1 MLRFPVKKIRKQ
13 FKLLLLLVLL
23 TSAVWFTYLHINQSK
38 TIKLHFNY
46 GKDGER
52 QTDGTDASRKR
63 DTRSSAGHHKS
74 EDTSDS
80 REDEAADDEPII
92 GGADSRDQ
100 LHIRKFLSQKQKKL
114 LWKPEYKG
122 QANLHVFEDWC
133 GSSIAQ
139 LRKNLH
145 FPLYPHTRTTVKKLA
160 VAPKWKNY
168 GLRIFG
174 FLHPYKDGDFQFS
187 VSSDD
192 NSEFWLSPDE
202 CPLNARLLVYVGQLG
217 TEWTA
222 PGEFTKFRSQSSK
235 SVHLISSRRYY
246 FEILHKQDDKGSD
259 HVEVGWR
266 PFLPGLKYEVIDSA
280 YISLYTDESSLKMNS
295 VDHIPQTLASHIHLP
310 AEFRPQGLEGD
321 IITPHGADMLRPDPR
336 DTFYSTPMIDHTR
349 LQNVLPACLY
359 SPTYVVKDFPIAR
372 YQGLQFVY
380 LSFVYP
386 NDFTR
391 LTHMERENKCFYRE
405 SPIYLEKF
413 GFYKYMKMD
422 EEEDDRPFFFPNP
435 DDFLEEEEVVDAE
448 DEAEIVGT
456 HSPRKPSHPSQSSHM
471 HNSSHQHS
479 KTGAT
484 PAGREEEEGKEDPK
498 EEEEEEVGE
507 VNSIIRHRKRKQ
519 SFHRDRQ
526 NERILD
532 RDWGRDH
539 TRGNMRQ
546 HTRKGLEEDQPIALL
561 PDVDSVVRGRT
572 LSWVYTGPS
581 DQDLNKKAKAQGGR
595 GDLEVPPKISKSS
608 LLFPQKT
615 SLSALTSRA
624 KQILSNSAHNNYPH
638 TNSNKPVGSKKEKR
652 EESKIY
658 ITRPR
663 PAKEREKEREQR
675 RERREERASRHPR
688 EVFPGVF
695 LYQTGKTTRLV
706 NLGQRRH
713 GGRGGSVVRHL
724 IGAPQLWHSPPTKDS
739 KTSAHNKSVNIQS
752 ETAERSFN
760 KVAMTKQLEKIKRK
774 GESRDLRT
782 TVTADLPS
790 KRDIQIPLSYH
801 QEPGPT
807 PASETRLS
815 YTENTIHSQ
824 LRVTSYLRT
833 SEITESQHQL
843 NPVSH
848 LTDIDQDTNHSNPDP
863 NPDPEQELE
872 PEEGEMSDYSYEEVE
887 IRPGWA
893 EESIN
898 WQRTFSVNAMDFE
911 LLRSDW
917 NDLRCNVSGNLQLA
931 ESEVVDVL
939 AQYMEKLNEHNGGIY
954 TLLRI
959 INVEKRRDSARGNRY
974 LVELELMERGR
985 SVVRLSEYI
994 YLLLHHGRQ
1003 GEESV
1008 ENTDSAPA
1016 SAPTPLPSASATS
1029 FTTQHPSPSTRSSV
1043 RPGATPW
1050 STAYAKPLL
1059 CQPVMLQWRQD
1070 VMVHFVVPVKNQARW
1085 VQQFI
1090 SDMEN
1095 LHQQTKDDNFSIIIV
1110 DFESEDM
1117 DVEQALRE
1125 SSVPKY
1131 EYLRREG
1138 NFERSAGL
1146 QIGVDTIKDSHSIV
1160 FLCDLHIHFPLNIL
1174 ESIRKHCVEGRLA
1187 FAPIVMRLS
1196 CGSSPLEP
1204 DGYWE
1209 VNGFGLFGIYKSDFD
1224 KIGGM
1229 NTEEFKDRWGGEDWE
1244 LLDRVLQN
1252 GLEVERLRLRN
1263 FFHYYHSKRGMWN
1276 SQNKKTSKG

>member
-1 MLRFPVKKIRKQ
+1 M
-13 FKLLLLLVLL
+13 
-23 TSAVWFTYLHINQSK
+23 S
-38 TIKLHFNY
+38 
-46 GKDGER
+46 
-52 QTDGTDASRKR
+52 
-63 DTRSSAGHHKS
+63 
-74 EDTSDS
+74 
-80 REDEAADDEPII
+80 
-92 GGADSRDQ
+92 
-100 LHIRKFLSQKQKKL
+100 
-114 LWKPEYKG
+114 
-122 QANLHVFEDWC
+122 
-133 GSSIAQ
+133 
-139 LRKNLH
+139 
-145 FPLYPHTRTTVKKLA
+145 
-160 VAPKWKNY
+160 
-168 GLRIFG
+168 
-174 FLHPYKDGDFQFS
+174 
-187 VSSDD
+187 
-192 NSEFWLSPDE
+192 
-202 CPLNARLLVYVGQLG
+202 
-217 TEWTA
+217 
-222 PGEFTKFRSQSSK
+222 
-235 SVHLISSRRYY
+235 LISSRRYY

-280 YISLYTDESSLKMNS
+280 YISLYTDESNLKMNS

-310 AEFRPQGLEGD
+310 EEAQPQGLEGGSVMQ
-321 IITPHGADMLRPDPR
+321 HGADMLKPDPR
-336 DTFYSTPMIDHTR
+336 DTFYSTPMIDPSR
-349 LQNVLPACLY
+349 LENVLPACLY

-435 DDFLEEEEVVDAE
+435 DDFLEEEEVVDVE

-456 HSPRKPSHPSQSSHM
+456 QSPKKPSHPSQTSHTS
-471 HNSSHQHS
+471 NASHQHS
-479 KTGAT
+479 KPAPT
-484 PAGREEEEGKEDPK
+484 PAGREG
-498 EEEEEEVGE
+498 EEEEEDPDEEEEGA
-507 VNSIIRHRKRKQ
+507 VNSIIRHRERRH
-519 SFHRDRQ
+519 FPRRDGQMGRD
-526 NERILD
+526 LD

-539 TRGNMRQ
+539 TNMRQ
-546 HTRKGLEEDQPIALL
+546 NARKGLEEPQPRVLQ
-561 PDVDSVVRGRT
+561 PDMDSVVRGRS
-572 LSWVYTGPS
+572 LSWIRTGPAELS
-581 DQDLNKKAKAQGGR
+581 PGRKGGAA
-595 GDLEVPPKISKSS
+595 GGGGGGGGGEKGAETPPKLSKSS
-608 LLFPQKT
+608 LLFPQKS
-615 SLSALTSRA
+615 SLSALASRA
-624 KQILSNSAHNNYPH
+624 KQILSNSAHSNNFH
-638 TNSNKPVGSKKEKR
+638 DDNNNKLAGNKKEKR
-652 EESKIY
+652 EENKIY

-663 PAKEREKEREQR
+663 PAKERERDREREREQR

-706 NLGQRRH
+706 NLGAKGH
-713 GGRGGSVVRHL
+713 AGGGITGGRSLVS
-724 IGAPQLWHSPPTKDS
+724 APQLWPNPPTKEG
-739 KTSAHNKSVNIQS
+739 KTSPQNGSISIQNESVQKSGSRAAGENHP
-752 ETAERSFN
+752 
-760 KVAMTKQLEKIKRK
+760 EKSKRK
-774 GESRDLRT
+774 GEHWDLKT
-782 TVTADLPS
+782 TITADVLS
-790 KRDIQIPLSYH
+790 KGDPLTPLSHH
-801 QEPGPT
+801 QDPPPVT
-807 PASETRLS
+807 QQRLNA
-815 YTENTIHSQ
+815 TENTLQ
-824 LRVTSYLRT
+824 GQARVTSYLRT
-833 SEITESQHQL
+833 SEITESQQQPDPDP
-843 NPVSH
+843 NPAE
-848 LTDIDQDTNHSNPDP
+848 LDQDTNRSNPDTD
-863 NPDPEQELE
+863 PDPEPE

-887 IRPGWA
+887 ARPGWA

-898 WQRTFSVNAMDFE
+898 WQRTFSVNPMDFE

-939 AQYMEKLNEHNGGIY
+939 AQYMEKLNERNGGIY

-959 INVEKRRDSARGNRY
+959 VNVEKRRDSARGNRY

-994 YLLLHHGRQ
+994 YLLLHRSRQ
-1003 GEESV
+1003 GEESL
-1008 ENTDSAPA
+1008 ENTDFAPASAPA
-1016 SAPTPLPSASATS
+1016 SAPSAATS
-1029 FTTQHPSPSTRSSV
+1029 SLTTPPPPPSTRSPA

-1059 CQPVMLQWRQD
+1059 CQPVMLQWRRD

-1095 LHQQTKDDNFSIIIV
+1095 LHRQTKDDNFSIIIV

-1125 SSVPKY
+1125 STVPRY

-1146 QIGVDTIKDSHSIV
+1146 QIGVDTIEDSHSIV

-1187 FAPIVMRLS
+1187 FAPIVMRLG
-1196 CGSSPLEP
+1196 CGSSPHEP

-1276 SQNKKTSKG
+1276 AQNKKTPKG

>member
-23 TSAVWFTYLHINQSK
+23 TSAVWFTYLHINQGK

-52 QTDGTDASRKR
+52 QTEGTDASRKR

-80 REDEAADDEPII
+80 REDEAADDEPIT
-92 GGADSRDQ
+92 GGADGRDHT
-100 LHIRKFLSQKQKKL
+100 HIRKFLAQRHKKL
-114 LWKPEYKG
+114 PWKPEFKG

-174 FLHPYKDGDFQFS
+174 FLHPYRDGDFQFS

-202 CPLNARLLVYVGQLG
+202 SPLNARLLVYVGQLG

-222 PGEFTKFRSQSSK
+222 PGEFSKFRSQSSK

-280 YISLYTDESSLKMNS
+280 YISLYTDESNLKMNS
-295 VDHIPQTLASHIHLP
+295 VDHIPQTLASHIRLP
-310 AEFRPQGLEGD
+310 EESQPQSLEGGSV
-321 IITPHGADMLRPDPR
+321 TQHGADMLKPDPR
-336 DTFYSTPMIDHTR
+336 DTFYSTPMIDPSR
-349 LQNVLPACLY
+349 LENVLPACLY

-456 HSPRKPSHPSQSSHM
+456 PSPKKPSHPSQTSHTS
-471 HNSSHQHS
+471 NPSHQHS
-479 KTGAT
+479 RPGPTT
-484 PAGREEEEGKEDPK
+484 AGREGEEEVEDPDEEEEGAIH
-498 EEEEEEVGE
+498 
-507 VNSIIRHRKRKQ
+507 SIIHRRERRHFPR
-519 SFHRDRQ
+519 RDV
-526 NERILD
+526 D
-532 RDWGRDH
+532 RDWERDH
-539 TRGNMRQ
+539 TRGNMRYD
-546 HTRKGLEEDQPIALL
+546 TRGRPPEPQSTH
-561 PDVDSVVRGRT
+561 SVVRVRS
-572 LSWVYTGPS
+572 LSWIRTGPAELS
-581 DQDLNKKAKAQGGR
+581 PGRKGG
-595 GDLEVPPKISKSS
+595 GTGGGVVGGGGGGEKGAETPPKLSKSS
-608 LLFPQKT
+608 LLFPQKS
-615 SLSALTSRA
+615 SLSALASRA
-624 KQILSNSAHNNYPH
+624 KQILSNSAHSNNLH
-638 TNSNKPVGSKKEKR
+638 DNNNKLTGNKKEKR
-652 EESKIY
+652 EENKIY

-663 PAKEREKEREQR
+663 PAREREKEREREQR

-706 NLGQRRH
+706 NLGAKGH
-713 GGRGGSVVRHL
+713 AAGGITGGRSLVS
-724 IGAPQLWHSPPTKDS
+724 APQLWPNPPTKEG
-739 KTSAHNKSVNIQS
+739 KTLSHNGSINIQKES
-752 ETAERSFN
+752 VQKSANRAAA
-760 KVAMTKQLEKIKRK
+760 VKQPDKSKRK
-774 GESRDLRT
+774 GEHQPLKT
-782 TVTADLPS
+782 NVTADLPS
-790 KRDIQIPLSYH
+790 KGDPQTSLSH
-801 QEPGPT
+801 HKDPPPST
-807 PASETRLS
+807 PPQLNS
-815 YTENTIHSQ
+815 TENTLQGQS
-824 LRVTSYLRT
+824 RVTSYLRT
-833 SEITESQHQL
+833 SEITESQQQPDPDP
-843 NPVSH
+843 NPAE
-848 LTDIDQDTNHSNPDP
+848 LDQDTNRSNPDP
-863 NPDPEQELE
+863 DPDPEPE

-887 IRPGWA
+887 ARPGWA

-898 WQRTFSVNAMDFE
+898 WQRTFSVNPMDFE

-939 AQYMEKLNEHNGGIY
+939 AQYMEKLNERNGGIY

-994 YLLLHHGRQ
+994 YLLLHRGRQ
-1003 GEESV
+1003 GDESL

-1016 SAPTPLPSASATS
+1016 SAPASATS
-1029 FTTQHPSPSTRSSV
+1029 AATSSLTTPPPPPSTRSPV

-1059 CQPVMLQWRQD
+1059 CQPVMLQWRRD
-1070 VMVHFVVPVKNQARW
+1070 IMVHFVVPVKNQARW

-1095 LHQQTKDDNFSIIIV
+1095 LHRQTKDDNFSIIIV

-1125 SSVPKY
+1125 SSVPRY

-1146 QIGVDTIKDSHSIV
+1146 QIGVDTIEDSHSIV

-1187 FAPIVMRLS
+1187 FAPIVMRLG
-1196 CGSSPLEP
+1196 CGSSPQEP

-1276 SQNKKTSKG
+1276 AQNKKTPKG

>member
-1 MLRFPVKKIRKQ
+1 SV
-13 FKLLLLLVLL
+13 
-23 TSAVWFTYLHINQSK
+23 
-38 TIKLHFNY
+38 
-46 GKDGER
+46 
-52 QTDGTDASRKR
+52 
-63 DTRSSAGHHKS
+63 
-74 EDTSDS
+74 
-80 REDEAADDEPII
+80 
-92 GGADSRDQ
+92 
-100 LHIRKFLSQKQKKL
+100 
-114 LWKPEYKG
+114 
-122 QANLHVFEDWC
+122 
-133 GSSIAQ
+133 AQ

-202 CPLNARLLVYVGQLG
+202 CPLNARLLVYVGQVSIQFFSCF
-217 TEWTA
+217 
-222 PGEFTKFRSQSSK
+222 PCS
-235 SVHLISSRRYY
+235 LISSRRYY

-310 AEFRPQGLEGD
+310 AEFQPQGLEGD
-321 IITPHGADMLRPDPR
+321 MITPHGADMLRPDPR
-336 DTFYSTPMIDHTR
+336 DTFYSTPVIDPSR

-422 EEEDDRPFFFPNP
+422 EEEDDRLFFFPNP
-435 DDFLEEEEVVDAE
+435 D
-448 DEAEIVGT
+448 
-456 HSPRKPSHPSQSSHM
+456 
-471 HNSSHQHS
+471 
-479 KTGAT
+479 
-484 PAGREEEEGKEDPK
+484 GK
-498 EEEEEEVGE
+498 
-507 VNSIIRHRKRKQ
+507 
-519 SFHRDRQ
+519 
-526 NERILD
+526 
-532 RDWGRDH
+532 
-539 TRGNMRQ
+539 
-546 HTRKGLEEDQPIALL
+546 
-561 PDVDSVVRGRT
+561 
-572 LSWVYTGPS
+572 
-581 DQDLNKKAKAQGGR
+581 
-595 GDLEVPPKISKSS
+595 
-608 LLFPQKT
+608 
-615 SLSALTSRA
+615 
-624 KQILSNSAHNNYPH
+624 
-638 TNSNKPVGSKKEKR
+638 
-652 EESKIY
+652 
-658 ITRPR
+658 
-663 PAKEREKEREQR
+663 
-675 RERREERASRHPR
+675 
-688 EVFPGVF
+688 
-695 LYQTGKTTRLV
+695 
-706 NLGQRRH
+706 
-713 GGRGGSVVRHL
+713 
-724 IGAPQLWHSPPTKDS
+724 
-739 KTSAHNKSVNIQS
+739 
-752 ETAERSFN
+752 
-760 KVAMTKQLEKIKRK
+760 
-774 GESRDLRT
+774 
-782 TVTADLPS
+782 
-790 KRDIQIPLSYH
+790 
-801 QEPGPT
+801 
-807 PASETRLS
+807 
-815 YTENTIHSQ
+815 
-824 LRVTSYLRT
+824 T

-843 NPVSH
+843 NPDSH
-848 LTDIDQDTNHSNPDP
+848 LTDIDQDTNRSNPDP
-863 NPDPEQELE
+863 NPNPEQELE

-887 IRPGWA
+887 VRPGWA

-898 WQRTFSVNAMDFE
+898 WQRTFSVNPMDFE

-939 AQYMEKLNEHNGGIY
+939 AQYMEKLNERNGGIY

-994 YLLLHHGRQ
+994 YLLLHRGRQ

-1016 SAPTPLPSASATS
+1016 SAPPPLPS
-1029 FTTQHPSPSTRSSV
+1029 
-1043 RPGATPW
+1043 
-1050 STAYAKPLL
+1050 PLL
-1059 CQPVMLQWRQD
+1059 CQPVMLQWRRD

-1125 SSVPKY
+1125 SRVPKY

-1204 DGYWE
+1204 NGYWE

-1244 LLDRVLQN
+1244 LLDR
-1252 GLEVERLRLRN
+1252 
-1263 FFHYYHSKRGMWN
+1263 YID
-1276 SQNKKTSKG
+1276 